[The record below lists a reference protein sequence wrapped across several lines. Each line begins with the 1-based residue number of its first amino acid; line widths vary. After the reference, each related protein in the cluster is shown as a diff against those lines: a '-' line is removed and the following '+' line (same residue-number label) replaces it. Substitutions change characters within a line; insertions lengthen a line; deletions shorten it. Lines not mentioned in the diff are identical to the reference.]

1 MSLAKKIGAFI
12 MMLALLSMSTASAQ
26 NNVTQEQQAK
36 IDQVVIQKDRISKIS
51 QDQIKEENVQTDQL
65 SNITPDSQIN
75 TQTTLA
81 AVPSNLIYT
90 GCIVNKSRPNFPKG
104 NLYNVATGNNPIGTC
119 FSGDKLTSFVD
130 KSYINSLNT
139 RISAIE
145 KTLAG
150 ISRTGND
157 IYINGANVHVT
168 SGSGSTNGV
177 VNGLGN
183 IIIGYNEKRGTGD
196 IRTGSHNLILGTNN
210 NYNSY
215 GGLIA
220 GSYNQIS
227 GIYATISGG
236 FGNIANGDHSAIG
249 GGHDNSA
256 NGMDSSISGG
266 DTNVANTFGDSV
278 AGGASNNAQGGDS
291 SISGGDLNIANAFGA
306 SISGGFGNVANGQDS
321 SISGGIGITAPSIYC
336 WEAAN
341 FVGAGC

>member
-1 MSLAKKIGAFI
+1 MSIVKKIGAFVI
-12 MMLALLSMSTASAQ
+12 MLTLISMSTASAQ

-36 IDQVVIQKDRISKIS
+36 IDLQKERILKIS
-51 QDQIKEENVQTDQL
+51 QDQINEENKQNGQI
-65 SNITPDSQIN
+65 SNIIPDSQIN
-75 TQTTLA
+75 AQTTSA
-81 AVPSNLIYT
+81 AVPSNQVYT

-157 IYINGANVHVT
+157 IYINKANVHVT

-236 FGNIANGDHSAIG
+236 FKNIANGDHSAIG
-249 GGHDNSA
+249 GGFSNSA

-278 AGGASNNAQGGDS
+278 TGGASNDAQGGDS

-341 FVGAGC
+341 FVGGGC